1 MTTSLRRTRR
11 LRGSRTHGWGRSGQ
25 HRGSGSQGGHGNAG
39 WKRHK
44 WSSVIRYGIQVQEKG
59 FTPPNQKYSR
69 AINIG
74 DLNQQLDNYTFRGF
88 VKESDSKTEVNLPSA
103 GYTKLLSRGTVNKP
117 LRILV
122 YHASER
128 AAEKITAAGGEI
140 VPLTK
145 AKEE

>member
-39 WKRHK
+39 WKRGK
-44 WSSVIRYGIQVQEKG
+44 WSYVIRYGIQIHEKG
-59 FTPPNQKYSR
+59 FIRPNRQYNK

-74 DLNQQLDNYTFRGF
+74 DLAQQIDNYTFKGYI
-88 VKESDSKTEVNLPSA
+88 KETNGKTEINLPSA
-103 GYTKLLSRGTVNKP
+103 GYTKLLSQGTVNKP

-122 YHASER
+122 HHTSQR
-128 AAEKITAAGGEI
+128 AAEKITAAGGKI
-140 VPLTK
+140 ISLTK
-145 AKEE
+145 TKEE

>member
-1 MTTSLRRTRR
+1 VTTSLRRTRR
-11 LRGSRTHGWGRSGQ
+11 LRGSRMHGWGRSGQ
-25 HRGSGSQGGHGNAG
+25 HRGSGQQGGHGNAG

-44 WSSVIRYGIQVQEKG
+44 WSWVIRYGIQIQERG
-59 FTPPNQKYSR
+59 FTRPNKKFSQ

-74 DLNQQLDNYTFRGF
+74 DLDQQIDNYTFKGF
-88 VKESDSKTEVNLPSA
+88 VKQVDGKTEVNLPSA

-117 LRILV
+117 LRVLV
-122 YHASER
+122 YYASER

-140 VPLTK
+140 VPLVK

>member
-44 WSSVIRYGIQVQEKG
+44 WSSVIRYGLQIGEKG
-59 FTPPNQKYSR
+59 FTPPNQKASR
-69 AINIG
+69 AINIR
-74 DLNQQLDNYTFRGF
+74 DLTQQVDNYTFKGL
-88 VKESDSKTEVNLPSA
+88 VKEANGKTEVNLPSA
-103 GYTKLLSRGTVNKP
+103 GYTKLLSQGTVNKP
-117 LRILV
+117 LRIIV
-122 YHASER
+122 HHTSER

-140 VPLTK
+140 VSLTK
-145 AKEE
+145 TKEE